1 MKTILQHS
9 QSGIQYNFPVEG
21 CLFFGVPN
29 LGTEYADGAAK
40 ILRVLNT
47 VFNVNRNVVQELV
60 NKSQRLANIASEF
73 RQIRNEHKIPV
84 ISFFETVKYNN
95 VLGLVSIRLSF
106 AASLAVSPS
115 VLPWSRLQKLLR
127 LMLSTA
133 FVSQDSS
140 QHSVG
145 AHVQAIARCCIL
157 LRFLHL
163 VFIANGSDCQ

>member
-9 QSGIQYNFPVEG
+9 QSGSQYNFPVEG

-40 ILRVLNT
+40 ILRVLST

-95 VLGLVSIRLSF
+95 VFGLVSIRLSF

-115 VLPWSRLQKLLR
+115 VLP
-127 LMLSTA
+127 
-133 FVSQDSS
+133 
-140 QHSVG
+140 
-145 AHVQAIARCCIL
+145 
-157 LRFLHL
+157 
-163 VFIANGSDCQ
+163 